1 MLLKG
6 FRFGMML
13 QLAVGPV
20 CLFIFQTALLEG
32 FGVSVMGVAGVTLID
47 ALFIFAAISGIGA
60 LLRSSD
66 RQKKLSSVGAV
77 VVILFGV
84 NAVLGSVGIR
94 ILPDL
99 KVVTGLESTQVFYQ
113 AVLLTV
119 SNPLTILFW
128 AGVFSAK
135 MAEDNMNRG
144 ELYLFGLGA
153 VCSTALFLT
162 LLAAGVGFAGKWLTP
177 LTIAIL
183 NGLVGAVLVV
193 LGVKILI
200 RTYSYRH
207 H

>member
-6 FRFGMML
+6 FRFGMLL

-20 CLFIFQTALLEG
+20 CLFIFQTALLKG
-32 FGVSVMGVAGVTLID
+32 FWGAVTGVAGVALID

-60 LLRSSD
+60 LLKSSD
-66 RQKKLSSVGAV
+66 RQKRLSSVGAV

-84 NAVLGSVGIR
+84 NAILGSFDIR
-94 ILPDL
+94 LLPNL
-99 KVVTGLESTQVFYQ
+99 KLVTGLESTQVFYQ
-113 AVLLTV
+113 AVLLTL

-153 VCSTALFLT
+153 VFSTGLFLT
-162 LLAAGVGFAGKWLTP
+162 LLAAGAGFAGKWLTP
-177 LTIAIL
+177 PTIEIL
-183 NGLVGAVLVV
+183 NGLVGTVLVA

-207 H
+207 P